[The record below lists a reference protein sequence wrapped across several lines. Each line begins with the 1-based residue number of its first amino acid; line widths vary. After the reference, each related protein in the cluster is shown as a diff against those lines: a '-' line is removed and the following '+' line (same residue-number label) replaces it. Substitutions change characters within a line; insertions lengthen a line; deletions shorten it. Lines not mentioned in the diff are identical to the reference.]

1 MIVEQIDK
9 EELEQCMTDNG
20 QGGKGQDQK
29 MEECLE
35 KGKLGNAKLKT
46 LVQIKKNNT

>member
-1 MIVEQIDK
+1 
-9 EELEQCMTDNG
+9 MTSNG
-20 QGGKGQDQK
+20 QAREGQDQK

-46 LVQIKKNNT
+46 LV